1 MVAKRHS
8 LRSRVRTRA
17 AFVASK
23 TPAGRI
29 PHRGPSRQVACLGA
43 AQLRPSGRLGRG
55 VEKMAKWQNGEGGL
69 SGTHTREK
77 PTKLLPT

>member
-29 PHRGPSRQVACLGA
+29 PHGGPSRQVACLGA
-43 AQLRPSGRLGRG
+43 AQLRPSARHGEAGAECREQMANG
-55 VEKMAKWQNGEGGL
+55 KWQMAKGGGL
-69 SGTHTREK
+69 SGTHK
-77 PTKLLPT
+77 S